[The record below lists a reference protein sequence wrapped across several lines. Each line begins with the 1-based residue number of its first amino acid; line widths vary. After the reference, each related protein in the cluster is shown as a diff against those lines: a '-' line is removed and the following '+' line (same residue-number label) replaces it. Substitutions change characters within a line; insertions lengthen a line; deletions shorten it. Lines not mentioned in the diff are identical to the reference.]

1 MSLSK
6 FILNHNLIDADNL
19 AEVVADSMPEEH
31 VSYWENI
38 EIIDIRDDYLKIK
51 VGDDWDPD
59 DNIHAVEF
67 KINNEG
73 NLEFIS
79 YELYVEE

>member
-19 AEVVADSMPEEH
+19 AEVVADSMPEDH

-38 EIIDIRDDYLKIK
+38 EVIDIINDYLKIK

-59 DNIHAVEF
+59 DNLHTVEF

-79 YELYVEE
+79 YKLYVEE